1 MTTTSMLGE
10 VRPEHDC
17 PDELVLLHYLRSF
30 RHPVLGVWAACT
42 EARQLVRW
50 FGAVSGTGTDL
61 VIEPD
66 DGPVPGPLT
75 VHIDH
80 CSAPNELHARID
92 GDGALELRLSQVG
105 VVTNLELVRR
115 HVHPDDAAKVGPRWQ
130 YLLDRFSAYLSTQ
143 PMPKWRDYTDLAT
156 EYR

>member
-1 MTTTSMLGE
+1 MTTMSMLGE

-30 RHPVLGVWAACT
+30 RHPVLEVWAACT
-42 EARQLVRW
+42 EPRQLVRW

-61 VIEPD
+61 VIEPA

-75 VHIDH
+75 VHVAH
-80 CSAPNELHARID
+80 CSAPNDLHAQVDDGTLELH
-92 GDGALELRLSQVG
+92 LSQVG
-105 VVTNLELVRR
+105 VVTNLELIRR
-115 HVHPDDAAKVGPRWQ
+115 HVHPEDAATIGPRWQ
-130 YLLDRFSAYLSTQ
+130 YLLDRFTAYLNTQ
-143 PMPKWRDYTDLAT
+143 PMPQWRDYTDLAG